1 MPRDTLAA
9 VWRDATDTDAA
20 AVTFDGDEHVLPG
33 PYRVGHAAAA
43 CVGVTTLAA
52 AELRRERGGT
62 PSPVN
67 VHIGHA
73 AEAFRSER
81 HLAVAGRDTHE
92 LWAALSGDYRAADGW
107 VRLHANYPH
116 HADAILRALGT
127 EPHGVREAVASRPAV
142 EVEDAV
148 LAAGGAAA
156 AMRDRTGWLADGPGA
171 AVRAEPLVSIERI
184 GDAPVRPFRPLDRAL
199 SDRIIAEQALADRS
213 APSQLLAVW
222 TLADHA
228 LFGVRVLDLTHVIA
242 GPVATRVLA
251 AHGASVLHVT
261 DPKRPVLHRLV
272 MDTGLGK
279 RSCHVDL
286 DTDEGRATLR
296 ALAADAD
303 VLVQSYRPDSLA
315 RRGFGPDDLAGTGI
329 VLASLAAYGH
339 TGPWRGRRGFDSLVQ
354 MSCGIA
360 ADGGPDGGPDGAPT
374 PLPVQALDHGSGW
387 LAAFG
392 VLTALRRRAREG
404 GTWHVRVSLARTAE
418 WLHDL
423 GRDSAP
429 ATPFDVTPL
438 LDETD
443 GDYGRVTHLRVPGAP
458 PGLAG
463 AHRPGRDP
471 ATWW

>member
-9 VWRDATDTDAA
+9 VWKDATGTDAGP
-20 AVTFDGDEHVLPG
+20 VTFDGDEHVLPG
-33 PYRVGHAAAA
+33 PYRVAHAAAV
-43 CVGVTTLAA
+43 CVGAATLAA
-52 AELRRERGGT
+52 AELHHERGGT
-62 PSPVN
+62 PAPVN

-73 AEAFRSER
+73 AEAFCSER
-81 HLAVAGRDTHE
+81 HIAVAGRDTHD
-92 LWAALSGDYRAADGW
+92 LWAALSGDYRATDGW

-127 EPHGVREAVASRPAV
+127 EPHGVREAVAARPAV

-156 AMRDRTGWLADGPGA
+156 VMRDRAGWLADGPGT
-171 AVRAEPLVSIERI
+171 AVRAEPLVSIEKL
-184 GDAPVRPFRPLDRAL
+184 GDAPPRPFPPLDRTLA
-199 SDRIIAEQALADRS
+199 DRIIAEHALADRS
-213 APSQLLAVW
+213 SPGHMLAAWPLV
-222 TLADHA
+222 DRA
-228 LFGVRVLDLTHVIA
+228 LSGVRVLDLTHVIA

-272 MDTGLGK
+272 MDTDLGK

-329 VLASLAAYGH
+329 VLVGLAAYGH

-360 ADGGPDGGPDGAPT
+360 ADGAADGGGEPT
-374 PLPVQALDHGSGW
+374 PLPAQALDHGTGW

-392 VLTALRRRAREG
+392 IITALRRRAREG
-404 GTWHVRVSLARTAE
+404 GAWHVRLSLARTAE

-423 GRDSAP
+423 GRDTAP

-438 LDETD
+438 LAEAD

>member
-9 VWRDATDTDAA
+9 LWKDVTGTDAGP
-20 AVTFDGDEHVLPG
+20 VTFEGDEHVLAG
-33 PYRVGHAAAA
+33 PYRVAHAAAA
-43 CVGVTTLAA
+43 CVGAATLAA
-52 AELRRERGGT
+52 AELLRERGGT
-62 PSPVN
+62 PAPVN

-81 HLAVAGRDTHE
+81 HVRVAGRDDRG

-116 HADAILRALGT
+116 HADALLRALGT
-127 EPHGVREAVASRPAV
+127 EPDGVRAAVAARPAV

-156 AMRDRTGWLADGPGA
+156 AMRDRAGWLADGPGA
-171 AVRAEPLVSIERI
+171 DVRAEQLVSIERI
-184 GDAPVRPFRPLDRAL
+184 DDAPARPFPPLARAL
-199 SDRIIAEQALADRS
+199 ADRIIAEQALADRA
-213 APSQLLAVW
+213 APGHVLAVW
-222 TLADHA
+222 PLAERA
-228 LFGVRVLDLTHVIA
+228 LSGIRVLDLTHVIA
-242 GPVATRVLA
+242 GPVASRVLA

-272 MDTGLGK
+272 LDTDVGK

-286 DTDEGRATLR
+286 DTDAGRETLR
-296 ALAADAD
+296 GLAADAD

-315 RRGFGPDDLAGTGI
+315 RRGFGPDHLAGTGI
-329 VLASLAAYGH
+329 VLVSLSAYGH
-339 TGPWRGRRGFDSLVQ
+339 TGPWRTRRGFDSLVQ

-360 ADGGPDGGPDGAPT
+360 ADGGGEPT
-374 PLPVQALDHGSGW
+374 PLPAQALDHGTGW
-387 LAAFG
+387 LAALG

-404 GTWHVRVSLARTAE
+404 GTWHVRLSLARTAE

-423 GRDSAP
+423 GRDTTP
-429 ATPFDVTPL
+429 PTPVDATPW
-438 LDETD
+438 LDETA
-443 GDYGRVTHLRVPGAP
+443 GDYGLVTHIRVPGAP
-458 PGLAG
+458 PGLA
-463 AHRPGRDP
+463 AARKPGRDP